1 MICTERTTNRSMILL
16 VLSLVTLAVQT
27 GYAQQHACTDAEA
40 RHALDEAVMLRTWDT
55 LYRSYKSYQH
65 CDDGAIGEG
74 YSESVARILVDHWQT
89 LPQLDRLARK
99 DAHFRRF
106 VLRHLDA
113 TLNMDDVEKV
123 RKTATTQC
131 PSGLRVLCDDLI
143 KQANSAI
150 NEDASSQ

>member
-1 MICTERTTNRSMILL
+1 
-16 VLSLVTLAVQT
+16 
-27 GYAQQHACTDAEA
+27 
-40 RHALDEAVMLRTWDT
+40 MLRTWDT

>member
-1 MICTERTTNRSMILL
+1 MNWKLGFAFSTILL
-16 VLSLVTLAVQT
+16 VMIAGIVGAQT
-27 GYAQQHACTDAEA
+27 GHAQQKHCTDAEA
-40 RHALDEAVMLRTWDT
+40 RRALDEAVMLRTWDI

-74 YSESVARILVDHWQT
+74 YSESVARILVDHWRT
-89 LPQLDRLARK
+89 LPQLDRFARK
-99 DAHFRRF
+99 DAHFRHF

-123 RKTATTQC
+123 RKTAKTQC
-131 PSGLRVLCDDLI
+131 PTGLRTLCDDLI